1 VIVNAVVGKLG
12 DIEWFDRRIADY
24 ESRRNR
30 ALREIERHHAL
41 FGEAL
46 RRSVEEV
53 EDAEF
58 EVIDA
63 TATTGK
69 KAA

>member
-1 VIVNAVVGKLG
+1 MQSLG
-12 DIEWFDRRIADY
+12 NSEISSGSIAA
-24 ESRRNR
+24 SLTTRAAAR
-30 ALREIERHHAL
+30 ALREIERRHRL